1 MCFFRRKARAEIT
14 AGANEVGANANV
26 VVTNP
31 LMATFANFHQL
42 ILWEIASFLPI
53 ETLHNLLKAFK
64 GHKQIKD
71 ILMLV
76 INSHMI
82 PIITQMNLVGTRYC
96 LTRFRITRPLVKQ
109 NEIDLV
115 RTNLREYFSTY
126 DKRCY
131 SDKKIMDMLDYLE
144 IDPPKEEQMRASHV
158 LLGYYYIAFD
168 SKDNDI
174 LPRFDFWYYKNIYNI
189 KNNE

>member
-14 AGANEVGANANV
+14 AGTNEVGANANV
-26 VVTNP
+26 VVTNA

-64 GHKQIKD
+64 GHKQFKD

-82 PIITQMNLVGTRYC
+82 PIITKLNLVDTRYC
-96 LTRFRITRPLVKQ
+96 LTRFRITRPLLAQ

-115 RTNLREYFSTY
+115 RTNLREYFSTF
-126 DKRCY
+126 DKTCY

-158 LLGYYYIAFD
+158 LLGYYCIAFG

-174 LPRFDFWYYKNIYNI
+174 LPRFDFWYYENIYNTR
-189 KNNE
+189 NY